1 MPYPTDEAGR
11 QQLAAEL
18 TAKGYK
24 PTQAKDR
31 FFRQWIDSMVADMQS
46 GTFDWAASALRPII
60 LGPDGEVLGGHHRI
74 IAAHLAGIDMTT
86 VAVKWPQIRSVG
98 VCFRTDYQWI
108 DVLPDV
114 Q

>member
-18 TAKGYK
+18 TATGYRS
-24 PTQAKDR
+24 TQAKDR
-31 FFRQWIDSMVADMQS
+31 FSIHKIDKMVADMQS
-46 GTFDWAASALRPII
+46 GTFDWTASALQPVV
-60 LGPDGEVLGGHHRI
+60 LGPNSEILGGHHRI
-74 IAAHLAGIDMTT
+74 IAAHLAGVDLTT
-86 VAVKWPQIRSVG
+86 VPGKWPQIRSVAA
-98 VCFRTDYQWI
+98 CFRTVYQWI